1 MCIIIL
7 KVSNVTSVRLHLNTS
22 FEIANLLLQ
31 RSPILLILFFAL
43 CFIYHFS
50 LSNTN
55 MIYLFSMFVIY
66 CLFSLLEC
74 ELYEGSEFLTS

>member
-7 KVSNVTSVRLHLNTS
+7 KVSNVTSVRLNLNTS
-22 FEIANLLLQ
+22 FDTVNLLLQ
-31 RSPILLILFFAL
+31 PSPTLLILFFAL

-55 MIYLFSMFVIY
+55 MIYLFSMFFP
-66 CLFSLLEC
+66 LFFPPVSH
-74 ELYEGSEFLTS
+74 F

>member
-7 KVSNVTSVRLHLNTS
+7 KASNVTSLRLNLNTS

-31 RSPILLILFFAL
+31 PSPTLIILFFAL

-55 MIYLFSMFVIY
+55 MIYLFSIFVIY

-74 ELYEGSEFLTS
+74 ELYEGNEFLSS